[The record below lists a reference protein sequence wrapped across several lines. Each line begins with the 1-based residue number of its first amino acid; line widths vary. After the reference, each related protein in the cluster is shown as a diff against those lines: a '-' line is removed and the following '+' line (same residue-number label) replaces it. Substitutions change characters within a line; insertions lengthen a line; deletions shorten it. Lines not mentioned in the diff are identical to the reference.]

1 MLLTIPHQQ
10 IAILCRQYGV
20 QQFYLFGSA
29 ITDAFNPESSDVDA
43 LVMMADAPP
52 TEQGEA
58 LLALWDE
65 LENLFQRKVDLLT
78 INSLRN
84 PYLKAEIERT
94 KKLIYDAARPE
105 VSV

>member
-1 MLLTIPHQQ
+1 MTLLIPHQPL
-10 IAILCRQYGV
+10 ANLCRRYGV

-29 ITDAFNPESSDVDA
+29 ITDAFDPESSDVDV
-43 LVMMADAPP
+43 LVIMTDAPP

-58 LLALWDE
+58 LLGLWDE

-78 INSLRN
+78 MNSLKN

-94 KKLIYDAARPE
+94 RKLIYDAARPE